1 MQTLEPYPNVG
12 LQHGVRH
19 GIDHPEATEI
29 RCSAKYAPSIT
40 VAHNGPNLARRE
52 TQEHQPCAVY
62 GIGIEV
68 EGTKTS
74 RIGSSTLRVR

>member
-1 MQTLEPYPNVG
+1 MQSLESYPNVG

-19 GIDHPEATEI
+19 GIDHPKATKV

-40 VAHNGPNLARRE
+40 VANNGPGLTGRE
-52 TQEHQPCAVY
+52 TKEHQPCAVY
-62 GIGIEV
+62 GVGIEG
-68 EGTKTS
+68 EGTETS